1 MRYLPGLNTLRLY
14 AALCVVITHIE
25 SYGWYFIQHDALRP
39 IVPYFT
45 LSAQDA
51 VTLFFVLSGFL
62 ITYLLLLERRETG
75 DIHALHFYFRRSLRI
90 FPLYYLFVI
99 LTVLVLSSKIIP
111 LPPNYAVDSQ
121 PLTWLAILFFSSH
134 IPAAFTS
141 LGFMNHLWSI
151 GVEEWFYLAWGALV
165 KRVNLLV
172 LISMIIVGRLVI
184 VAVLAP
190 QALFAAYPDP
200 LSTFLKYTRFE
211 CMAIGALGAWLVS
224 SQHPGLQW
232 VYRLERVALL
242 LMLIL
247 IVLPLGEDGGAIY
260 HLAISVLFMCLIV
273 NVSTNKQAA
282 VTLEHPVLSRWGNI
296 TYGVYMWHPFT
307 IYFVSAIFSIFAGSL
322 LGNIA
327 LYVAIT
333 GVTLLVARVSYD
345 LYETPFLKLKSRG
358 APKLHIEV
366 AEVPSTPN

>member
-14 AALCVVITHIE
+14 AALCVVVAHIE

-39 IVPYFT
+39 IAHYFT

-51 VTLFFVLSGFL
+51 VTLFFVLSGYL

-90 FPLYYLFVI
+90 FPLYYLFLIV
-99 LTVLVLSSKIIP
+99 TVLVVSSKTIP
-111 LPPNYAVDSQ
+111 LPPNYAVDSE
-121 PLTWLAILFFSSH
+121 PMTWLTILFFSSH
-134 IPAAFTS
+134 IPAAFAN

-172 LISMIIVGRLVI
+172 LIGAILVGRLI
-184 VAVLAP
+184 IITILAP
-190 QALFAAYPDP
+190 QALFAAHPDA

-211 CMAIGALGAWLVS
+211 CMAMGALGAWLVHT
-224 SQHPGLQW
+224 QHPGLRW

-242 LMLIL
+242 LMLLL
-247 IVLPLGEDGGAIY
+247 IVLPIGEDGGAIF
-260 HLAISVLFMCLIV
+260 HLAISVLFMFLIV
-273 NVSTNKQAA
+273 NVSTNKQAV

-307 IYFVSAIFSIFAGSL
+307 IYFVSAIFSIFAG
-322 LGNIA
+322 GWIANFA
-327 LYVAIT
+327 LYIAILA
-333 GVTLLVARVSYD
+333 VTLLVARVSYD

-358 APKLHIEV
+358 APKLRTEV
-366 AEVPSTPN
+366 AEAASVPN